1 MIYVTMEEDFG
12 VDELARKLLAAGFLE
27 TSTLS
32 DVLHHRIDEA
42 DENVTLTFEIDQEE
56 LVEHASTDTLRDQLS
71 TLQCGRPEDLADA
84 IGYVKS
90 GHPAMAALLF
100 ARVLDADMMPVVE
113 RALRS

>member
-12 VDELARKLLAAGFLE
+12 VDELARKLLDAGFLE

-32 DVLHHRIDEA
+32 DVLHHRVDEA
-42 DENVTLTFEIDQEE
+42 DENVTLAFEIDQEE

-71 TLQCGRPEDLADA
+71 TLNVGRPEDAEDA
-84 IGYVKS
+84 IRYVKA
-90 GHPAMAALLF
+90 GEPVLARAMF
-100 ARVLDADMMPVVE
+100 ERVLDPEIMPGVE

>member
-12 VDELARKLLAAGFLE
+12 VEELARKLLDAGFLE

-32 DVLHHRIDEA
+32 DILHRRIDEA
-42 DENVTLTFEIDQEE
+42 DEDVTLAFEIDQEE
-56 LVEHASTDTLRDQLS
+56 LVEHASTETLRDQLS
-71 TLQCGRPEDLADA
+71 TLQCGTPEDFADA

-90 GHPAMAALLF
+90 GHLAMAAILF
-100 ARVLDADMMPVVE
+100 ARVLDADMMPSVE

>member
-12 VDELARKLLAAGFLE
+12 VDELARKLLDAGFLK

-42 DENVTLTFEIDQEE
+42 DENVTLGFEIDQEE
-56 LVEHASTDTLRDQLS
+56 LVEHASTETLRDQLS
-71 TLQCGRPEDLADA
+71 ALQCGRPEDVEEA

-90 GHPAMAALLF
+90 GQPGMAAILF
-100 ARVLDADMMPVVE
+100 ARVLDADMMPAVE